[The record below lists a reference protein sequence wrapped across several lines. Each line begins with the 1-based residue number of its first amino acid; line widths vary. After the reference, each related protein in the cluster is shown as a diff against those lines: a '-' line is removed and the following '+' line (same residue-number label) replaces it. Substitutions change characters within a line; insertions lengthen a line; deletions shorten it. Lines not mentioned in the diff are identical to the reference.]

1 MRLCSS
7 NARGMDGLGT
17 KIPHPLHCG
26 QKKEKEKKRNRIIAP
41 EDRRFFRD
49 SSGSII
55 IILFDKFAN
64 VKVTINL
71 SLAEEGESR
80 LL

>member
-1 MRLCSS
+1 MVWELRSH
-7 NARGMDGLGT
+7 
-17 KIPHPLHCG
+17 IPCIVV
-26 QKKEKEKKRNRIIAP
+26 KKKKKKRNRIIAP

-49 SSGSII
+49 HSGSII

-64 VKVTINL
+64 AKVTINL

>member
-1 MRLCSS
+1 MVWELRSH
-7 NARGMDGLGT
+7 
-17 KIPHPLHCG
+17 IPCIVV
-26 QKKEKEKKRNRIIAP
+26 KKKKKKKKRNRIIAP

-49 SSGSII
+49 HSGSII

-64 VKVTINL
+64 AKVTINL

>member
-1 MRLCSS
+1 MVWELRSHMPC
-7 NARGMDGLGT
+7 
-17 KIPHPLHCG
+17 IVV
-26 QKKEKEKKRNRIIAP
+26 KKNKKKRNRIIAQ

-49 SSGSII
+49 YSGSII

-64 VKVTINL
+64 IKVTINL